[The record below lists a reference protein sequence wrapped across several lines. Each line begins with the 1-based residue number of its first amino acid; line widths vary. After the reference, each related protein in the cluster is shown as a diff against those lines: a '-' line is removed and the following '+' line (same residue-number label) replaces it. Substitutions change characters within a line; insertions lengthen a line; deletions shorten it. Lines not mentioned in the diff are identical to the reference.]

1 MIPLLWITTFLLLV
15 DHLLTSE
22 PSFVLPVDEGLS
34 YASIYPFADEWKR
47 TFAAVIPEDRHL
59 ELPLPVHFW
68 FRCVDGIARIYFSLE
83 DTHSKPTFNQ
93 PQGTEVRGNLLHIL
107 QSTIKLKLDSVE
119 TRYNVWNGGADVQF
133 DVRKKPYRSVL
144 RVQINDWTP
153 YTAFPVN
160 QCVRSSRQPQGSHW
174 SMNTAPATS
183 SFWFN
188 HSMSSSE
195 TVQSVLGLSSV
206 VVVPALLT
214 PSKQAFPL
222 SLTHSQSN
230 TISSSSSNGN
240 QNNKEQIQLSSSTGS
255 TGSSG
260 HIDIV
265 VHVHTFD
272 QFFKGRH
279 PRMQVCGCCYSVIIT
294 LITGVVGL
302 LPLHHHNH
310 RHNLIVQLICT
321 AL

>member
-133 DVRKKPYRSVL
+133 DVRKKTYRSVL

-153 YTAFPVN
+153 YTAFPMN
-160 QCVRSSRQPQGSHW
+160 QCVRSSSRRPQGSSW
-174 SMNTAPATS
+174 SMNTATATS
-183 SFWFN
+183 AFWFN
-188 HSMSSSE
+188 YSMSSSE
-195 TVQSVLGLSSV
+195 TVQSVLGLS
-206 VVVPALLT
+206 VVVPTLLT
-214 PSKQAFPL
+214 QPKQPSPP
-222 SLTHSQSN
+222 SLPHSQIN
-230 TISSSSSNGN
+230 AISSSSGNRN
-240 QNNKEQIQLSSSTGS
+240 QNNNEQVQPTSSSS
-255 TGSSG
+255 SSSSSG
-260 HIDIV
+260 QIGIV

-272 QFFKGRH
+272 QFIKGRH
-279 PRMQVCGCCYSVIIT
+279 PRMQVRGCFFTVSLSFPLLLVLLVCYHCLTTTIT
-294 LITGVVGL
+294 YLYS
-302 LPLHHHNH
+302 
-310 RHNLIVQLICT
+310 
-321 AL
+321 